1 MTRRP
6 FSVTVTLGLILFN
19 AVIWLA
25 FGVIV
30 AAHLHP
36 ALPDEPAYLLILSV
50 LSLGAAL
57 VLSGLAFFLMKHN
70 RLVYFLALAFFG
82 LTTLAFFLDDFGWI
96 DLAFL
101 VINILPAALLLK
113 DRDWYLHDL
122 SHLTST
128 GIHS

>member
-19 AVIWLA
+19 AVTWLA
-25 FGVIV
+25 FGIIV
-30 AAHLHP
+30 ALNLHP
-36 ALPDEPAYLLILSV
+36 ALPDQPAYRLILSV

-70 RLVYFLALAFFG
+70 RLVYALALAFFG
-82 LTTLAFFLDDFGWI
+82 LTTLAFFLDDFGWV